1 MLGFLNAEF
10 GIPKSEYEAPN
21 SSSDSA
27 FRVPHSDFGTPAGP
41 NSTSLVVSQVYGGGG
56 NGGALYTND
65 FIELFNPTGSVVSVT
80 NWSVQY
86 ASAGGSTWQV
96 SVLTGTV
103 TIQAG
108 QYYLIREAN
117 GAGGSQ
123 PLPTPDSLGSISM
136 SATAGKVA
144 LVNNSAALSCGSI
157 CHGDPSVVDYVGYG
171 TTANDYEGSG
181 PAPAPGNNTSD
192 VRAGGGCTDTDSN
205 NADFATVTPPT
216 PRNSASPLNICSA
229 STSTPTPLPGTATS
243 TGTPTSTGVPGTAT
257 STSTATNSAIPGT
270 ATSTSTATGT
280 SVPSM
285 STVLLYMLYAYGYT
299 TSTVQSDEAV
309 RLVNAGTTVVGV
321 GGWQIRNQAGG
332 AITLPLTATI
342 AAGQKLWIANTAAG
356 FRTYFGFN
364 PDYEYGG
371 DTDPT
376 VPQATETAGYAFA
389 DTGGAVQLYDS
400 SSALQDTL
408 VYGTG
413 NTSTA
418 GWSGPAVQYYLPSGQ
433 PSFGSNGRG
442 QIFNRKLDEYSGAP
456 VPDTNTK
463 DDWAQ
468 DDDPAGTPTVTPVP
482 DSRSNDDINGKKI
495 LHPGWALTNPA
506 FEDMFFTKSFTDSNV
521 TTQFL
526 VDPDNGYVP
535 IHNLIVNATQAITI
549 ETYEWHQTALAQD
562 ILDAHARGVQIHAI
576 IDGNPCCDSP
586 PRPDAET
593 LWTAQQW
600 EAAGIPVY
608 FFSGDQATDSDIYRY
623 NNTHA
628 KIMVVDGQWVL
639 TGSDNF
645 SFGELPSD
653 DKSNGTAGARGM
665 MFITNAPDVVAYT
678 LRLINFDFQPGV
690 YPDIVEYP
698 NLGATPPPG
707 YSPTP
712 LPDMAGYTPVKP
724 TPLTVTET
732 ENIEIIQSPDNDL
745 RDTDSIIGLVN
756 RAGAGDTVMVEQQ
769 YERKYW
775 ETSTTNG
782 PNPRLQAYIAAAH
795 RGANVRIILDGF
807 FEGGDCNSS
816 THNPA
821 TVAYINGLRL
831 PNLQAK
837 VAEPAPGAPVGTVT
851 PTTGNIH
858 NKMVLASIA
867 GVGYSNIT
875 SVNGS
880 ANAGK
885 LNREYGLQI
894 QSNAGYNYFKDV
906 FEYDWSV
913 GYIPCGGGGGTPTP
927 TPPPFTCNYLVN
939 GDFETG
945 SLAPWATTT
954 PGITAA
960 VVDDP
965 VYDGNYS
972 VGVTSVFTV
981 GNGGSQGVQQ
991 SVTNIAGGS
1000 TYLVGAAVLRSAS
1013 NIASARIRVT
1023 WYPCPVPGNCSGTN
1037 QDMFLGNNDP
1047 NWQYI
1052 FATMTAPSNA
1062 MSARYKPV
1070 FYTSDGNP
1078 ATIYFDDLVFDC
1090 NGNGTATPTPTR
1102 TSTPAVT
1109 TTPTATFTG
1118 SPTATSTPSPTDS
1131 PTATATGTP
1140 TRPPTDTATPSATYT
1155 GTPTLTNT
1163 ATSSPTG
1170 TSTSTAT
1177 DMPTDTPTRT
1187 ATPSNTPTITPT
1199 ATGTSTP
1206 TGTNSPTA
1214 TYSPTATPTLT
1225 TTSTSTPTTTSTATS
1240 TNTLTATSTRT
1251 STATNSPTPTNTFT
1265 STPTGT
1271 PTGTNTASPTYTP
1284 TASKTAT
1291 GTPTITSTS
1300 TNTPTE
1306 MPANTS
1312 TSTPTRTSTATPTLS
1327 PSSTTTVQVTATS
1340 SPSATAMSTSTGTA
1354 TASASATATGTS
1366 TSPTFTQTPAS
1377 TSTVPPTYTATA
1389 TTTRVS
1395 TTATATTGTSTAT
1408 PTACAIQFRD
1418 VWPGSTFYPYVRC
1431 LVCRGIVSGYPD
1443 GTFRPNANVTRGQIA
1458 KIVSNAAGFHDP
1470 VSGQLFQD
1478 VPPGSTFYDYV
1489 QRLATRGLVSGYQC
1503 GGPSEPCVPPAN
1515 LPYFRTNNSA
1525 TRGQIAKIVSNAV
1538 GFHDPVSGQTFQD
1551 VPPGSTFYDYV
1562 QRLASR
1568 GIMQGYACGGQ
1579 SEPCVPPANLPYFRP
1594 NNDATRGQ
1602 TAKIVANTFFPECQT
1617 R

>member
-1 MLGFLNAEF
+1 MLRAIKPGPRRVLGLLALALAMAIPGLVNAEIGTRNADSF
-10 GIPKSEYEAPN
+10 QTWNADSGVRDSTELTIPHFAFRIPHSNEAP
-21 SSSDSA
+21 S
-27 FRVPHSDFGTPAGP
+27 
-41 NSTSLVVSQVYGGGG
+41 STSLVLSQVYGGGG
-56 NGGALYTND
+56 NSGALYTND
-65 FIELFNPTGSVVSVT
+65 FIEIFNPTGSAVSVT

-96 SVLTGTV
+96 SVLTGTI

-144 LVNNSAALSCGSI
+144 LVTGSTALSCGSI

-171 TTANDYEGSG
+171 TTANDFEGSG
-181 PAPAPGNNTSD
+181 PAPAPGNNNTSD
-192 VRAGGGCTDTDSN
+192 VRAGGGCTDTDN
-205 NADFATVTPPT
+205 NSADFATVTPPT
-216 PRNSASPLNICSA
+216 PRNTSSPFNPCS
-229 STSTPTPLPGTATS
+229 SGTSTPTSALGSATATS
-243 TGTPTSTGVPGTAT
+243 TPTNTGVPGTST
-257 STSTATNSAIPGT
+257 STSTATNTSIPGT
-270 ATSTSTATGT
+270 ATPTSTATNT
-280 SVPSM
+280 SVPST
-285 STVLLYMLYAYGYT
+285 STVLINMLYAYGYT
-299 TSTVQSDEAV
+299 TSTIQTDEAV
-309 RLVNAGTTVVGV
+309 RLVNVGTSTAEV

-332 AITLPLTATI
+332 AVTLPLTATI
-342 AAGQKLWIANTAAG
+342 ATGQKLWIANTAVG

-364 PDYEYGG
+364 PDYEYGA
-371 DTDPT
+371 DTDPG
-376 VPQATETAGYAFA
+376 VPQASQTPGYTFG
-389 DTGGAVQLYDS
+389 DTGGALQLYDGS
-400 SSALQDTL
+400 NALQDTL

-433 PSFGSNGRG
+433 PSFGNSGRG
-442 QIFNRKLDEYSGAP
+442 QIFNRKLDEYTGAP

-482 DSRSNDDINGKKI
+482 DNRSNDDINGKKI

-506 FEDMFFTKSFTDSNV
+506 YEDMFFTKSFTDTNV

-526 VDPDNGYVP
+526 VDPDNGYDP

-562 ILDAHARGVQIHAI
+562 ILNAHARGVQIHVI
-576 IDGNPCCDSP
+576 TDGNPCCDSP

-608 FFSGDQATDSDIYRY
+608 FFSGDQATGSDIYRY

-678 LRLINFDFQPGV
+678 LRLINFDFQPSV
-690 YPDIVEYP
+690 YPDVIEYP

-724 TPLTVTET
+724 TPLVVTET

-756 RAGAGDTVMVEQQ
+756 RASAGDTVMVEQQ

-775 ETSTTNG
+775 ETSPTNG
-782 PNPRLQAYIAAAH
+782 PNPRLEAYIAAAQ

-821 TVAYINGLRL
+821 TVAYVNGLGL
-831 PNLQAK
+831 SNLQAK

-851 PTTGNIH
+851 PNTGNIH
-858 NKMVLASIA
+858 NKMVLASIG
-867 GVGYSNIT
+867 GVDYSNIT

-880 ANAGK
+880 DNAGK

-913 GYIPCGGGGGTPTP
+913 GYVPCMGGGGTPTP
-927 TPPPFTCNYLVN
+927 TPPPFTCNYVVN

-945 SLAPWATTT
+945 SLTPWATTT

-965 VYDGNYS
+965 VYDGNFS

-981 GNGGSQGVQQ
+981 GDGGSQGLQQ
-991 SVTNIAGGS
+991 NMTNIVGGA
-1000 TYLVGAAVLRSAS
+1000 TYVVGASVLRSAS
-1013 NIASARIRVT
+1013 NIASARIRIT
-1023 WYPCPVPGNCSGTN
+1023 WYPCPTPGTCSGTN
-1037 QDMFLGNNDP
+1037 QDMFLGSNDP
-1047 NWQYI
+1047 NWQFI
-1052 FATMTAPSNA
+1052 FTTMTAPNNA
-1062 MSARYKPV
+1062 LSARYKPV
-1070 FYTSDGNP
+1070 FYTSDGHP

-1102 TSTPAVT
+1102 TFTPAV
-1109 TTPTATFTG
+1109 
-1118 SPTATSTPSPTDS
+1118 
-1131 PTATATGTP
+1131 
-1140 TRPPTDTATPSATYT
+1140 
-1155 GTPTLTNT
+1155 
-1163 ATSSPTG
+1163 
-1170 TSTSTAT
+1170 
-1177 DMPTDTPTRT
+1177 
-1187 ATPSNTPTITPT
+1187 
-1199 ATGTSTP
+1199 
-1206 TGTNSPTA
+1206 
-1214 TYSPTATPTLT
+1214 
-1225 TTSTSTPTTTSTATS
+1225 TSTPTTTSTSPPSSTSTITPTGTPTTTATATGTATDSPTAIPTVTETPSGTPTQTSVPTSTSTSTPAPTFTLTGTSTSTSTLTNTPTSTLTSTPTS
-1240 TNTLTATSTRT
+1240 TNTASATPTHTPSATSTPTGMPTGTPSPTLTNTPTGTSTQTSTLTSTPSNTPANTPTNTPTLTSTPTLTITRT
-1251 STATNSPTPTNTFT
+1251 STGTAT

-1271 PTGTNTASPTYTP
+1271 PTIPPTATASPSHTLTATPTHTATASPSTNATNTALAPTATRTLASTRTLTPTYTQ
-1284 TASKTAT
+1284 TAT
-1291 GTPTITSTS
+1291 T
-1300 TNTPTE
+1300 TE
-1306 MPANTS
+1306 LPA
-1312 TSTPTRTSTATPTLS
+1312 TSTPTTVTPT
-1327 PSSTTTVQVTATS
+1327 
-1340 SPSATAMSTSTGTA
+1340 TGPATA
-1354 TASASATATGTS
+1354 TA
-1366 TSPTFTQTPAS
+1366 
-1377 TSTVPPTYTATA
+1377 
-1389 TTTRVS
+1389 
-1395 TTATATTGTSTAT
+1395 
-1408 PTACAIQFRD
+1408 TACAIQFSD
-1418 VWPGSTFYPYVRC
+1418 VPPGSTFYPYIRC
-1431 LVCRGIVSGYPD
+1431 LVCRGIISGYPD
-1443 GTFRPNANVTRGQIA
+1443 GTFRPNADVTRGQIA
-1458 KIVSNAAGFHDP
+1458 KIVSNAAGF
-1470 VSGQLFQD
+1470 
-1478 VPPGSTFYDYV
+1478 
-1489 QRLATRGLVSGYQC
+1489 
-1503 GGPSEPCVPPAN
+1503 N
-1515 LPYFRTNNSA
+1515 
-1525 TRGQIAKIVSNAV
+1525 
-1538 GFHDPVSGQTFQD
+1538 DPVSGQTFQD
-1551 VPPGSTFYDYV
+1551 VPPGSAFYDYVQRLASRVLVSGYQCGGPGEPCGPDNLPYYRPNDSASRGQIAKIVSNAAGFNDPPGSRLFQDMPPGSPFYDYV

-1568 GIMQGYACGGQ
+1568 GIMQGYTCGGQ
-1579 SEPCVPPANLPYFRP
+1579 GEPCVPPNSLHYFRS

-1602 TAKIVANTFFPECQT
+1602 TAKIVANTFFPECRT